1 MLFNFH
7 ISPTILGRDWNWT
20 SETVW
25 RLAKFDFEFFIA
37 ARLFNIL
44 APTERSTRVRSEWW
58 SECSFR
64 LESARNGHCAAA
76 VNSEGSSPSARPSL
90 FYLSHRQKA
99 AAATSNNQVIGGNL
113 PPDTDHYGKG
123 EIEVVGWP
131 NGMAGQSL
139 FHSTEMPGKGKEC
152 GRTSRLEQHTL

>member
-1 MLFNFH
+1 MILNF
-7 ISPTILGRDWNWT
+7 SLPLACLT
-20 SETVW
+20 SSHQRRGV
-25 RLAKFDFEFFIA
+25 
-37 ARLFNIL
+37 
-44 APTERSTRVRSEWW
+44 P
-58 SECSFR
+58 ECVVNGGVSALS

-131 NGMAGQSL
+131 NGIAGQNL